1 MMKPYSTLEDALQDY
16 KNRLQRRKIM
26 LEKLYNKRRDIELT
40 VKEEYKVLI
49 LEAEKRL
56 IEEFLHDLEE
66 IKKEKEKCQCGH

>member
-40 VKEEYKVLI
+40 VKEEYKVLM

-66 IKKEKEKCQCGH
+66 IKKEKEK

>member
-40 VKEEYKVLI
+40 VKEEYKVLM

>member
-1 MMKPYSTLEDALQDY
+1 MLYRTIKIDCAEE
-16 KNRLQRRKIM
+16 KIM

-40 VKEEYKVLI
+40 VKEEYKVLM